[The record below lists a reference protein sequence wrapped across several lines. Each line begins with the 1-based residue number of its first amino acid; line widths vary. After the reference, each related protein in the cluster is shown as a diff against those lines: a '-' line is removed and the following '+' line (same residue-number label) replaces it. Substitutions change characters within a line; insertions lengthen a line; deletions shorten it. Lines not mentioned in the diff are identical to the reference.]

1 MCPALPNPTNGVV
14 SHGMDV
20 GDLADYSCN
29 DGFELIGADM
39 RTCQAD
45 GTWSGNAP
53 TCQLIGMI
61 RNCFCLVNI

>member
-29 DGFELIGADM
+29 DGFELIGEDM
-39 RTCQAD
+39 RTCQTD
-45 GTWSGNAP
+45 GTWSGSAP